1 MISSTRYH
9 PPERLT
15 TSDKVDLILYISCN
29 LERDLMSLQEGKYNL
44 DWDKQQTFGKSEQ
57 QQVQLG

>member
-1 MISSTRYH
+1 
-9 PPERLT
+9 
-15 TSDKVDLILYISCN
+15 
-29 LERDLMSLQEGKYNL
+29 MSLQEGKYNL